1 MRCHSRPL
9 RLTLRSLLA
18 LFISGTAFFGSAAF
32 AQDSSP
38 DHTQFGS
45 NITIGPNEQAGDVTC
60 FGCTVRIHGHV
71 MGDATVFGGS
81 IILEGEGQVDGDVT
95 DFGTGV
101 RLGKEAKIGGDVTVF
116 GGAVRRDTSSSVGG
130 EVTTFTGSFWL
141 VLIFGLPV
149 ALLGAILALA
159 VWIVRRL
166 TQPAIP
172 VTV

>member
-1 MRCHSRPL
+1 MTCRI
-9 RLTLRSLLA
+9 RLFRSTLA
-18 LFISGTAFFGSAAF
+18 LFFLLTCTILACSTVF

-60 FGCTVRIHGHV
+60 FGCSVRIRGHV
-71 MGDATVFGGS
+71 NGDATVFGGS

-101 RLGKEAKIGGDVTVF
+101 RLDKEVKVGGDVTIF
-116 GGAVRRDTSSSVGG
+116 GGPIRRDTASSVGG
-130 EVTTFTGSFWL
+130 DVTTFSGSLWL
-141 VLIFGLPV
+141 VLIFGLPAAFFGAFI
-149 ALLGAILALA
+149 ALV
-159 VWIVRRL
+159 VWVIRRL
-166 TQPAIP
+166 TRPAVP